1 MATTPVYAFPY
12 PTIDDSPHGP
22 NNVEALALAVETR
35 LQAFARQQPKNF
47 QAFLTSDY
55 TVTPTETD
63 LAGATITFTT
73 TGPNAL
79 AVVHATYECRAIAT
93 GFGYVRCRLMVDGVL
108 HAREALFTAAAVED
122 RVTMHLTLNVTL
134 AIAAPHTLKLR
145 ALKTAAPG
153 DTTIVGGSTGATQIG
168 ITLYDS

>member
-12 PTIDDSPHGP
+12 PTTSDSPHGP
-22 NNVEALALAVETR
+22 NNLQALALAVEG
-35 LQAFARQQPKNF
+35 QFQSFARQQPKNF

-55 TVTPTETD
+55 TVTDTEAD
-63 LAGATITFTT
+63 LSGATITFTT

-93 GFGYVRCRLMVDGVL
+93 GFGYVRCRLMVDGST
-108 HAREALFTAAAVED
+108 HAREALFTASSFEGRSTVD
-122 RVTMHLTLNVTL
+122 LRVNVTL
-134 AIAAPHTLKLR
+134 ATAASHTLKLR
-145 ALKTAAPG
+145 ALRTAAGG
-153 DTTIVGGSTGATQIG
+153 DARIVGGSTGATQIG